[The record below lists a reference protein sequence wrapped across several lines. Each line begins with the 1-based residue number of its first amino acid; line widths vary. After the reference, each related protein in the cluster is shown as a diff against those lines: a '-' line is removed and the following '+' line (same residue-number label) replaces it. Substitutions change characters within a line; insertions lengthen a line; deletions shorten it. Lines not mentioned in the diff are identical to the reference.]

1 MGLQDP
7 DWGGTQNTYPEHL
20 PSSSRSKV
28 ASGFSIGEKEGV
40 EDEL

>member
-1 MGLQDP
+1 
-7 DWGGTQNTYPEHL
+7 L

-40 EDEL
+40 EDELWCRAKGNNVTTF

>member
-7 DWGGTQNTYPEHL
+7 DRGGTQNTYPEHL

-28 ASGFSIGEKEGV
+28 ASGFSLGEKEGV
-40 EDEL
+40 EDEP